1 MEYKVD
7 SVQLELL
14 RKRILSIRPRLWC
27 LMNLKVLQI
36 IINHEKNEQKW
47 RNSGYNMSKIENFV
61 FCI

>member
-7 SVQLELL
+7 SVQLEIL
-14 RKRILSIRPRLWC
+14 RKMILSIRPRLWC